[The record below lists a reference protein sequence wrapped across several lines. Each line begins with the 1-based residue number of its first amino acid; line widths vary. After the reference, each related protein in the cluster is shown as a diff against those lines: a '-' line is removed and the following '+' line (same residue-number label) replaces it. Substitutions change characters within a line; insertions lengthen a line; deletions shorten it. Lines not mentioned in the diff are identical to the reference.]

1 MHGSMKLTTGKT
13 CSNGWCKA
21 SFEVMEDD
29 LAFYDKASPIYQGKK
44 ELIPPPTLCPE
55 CRNRR
60 RMAWR
65 NERNLYAR
73 SCELCKKPKVSVFP
87 TDSSMHTYCRDCL
100 YSDGW
105 DPMVYGKQ
113 YDFSRDFHANFLGL
127 LRETPVMMLFQSG
140 INENCDYINFA
151 GTECRNCY
159 LIFNS
164 GRDEDCYYSRG
175 LIESK
180 DCMDMLICSG
190 DQLCYECVNCS
201 ESYRLLFSQNSAQC
215 QDSAF
220 LFNCRRCRH
229 CFGCTNLVQKE
240 YYLFNKPCTPE
251 EYQTA
256 MVQLN
261 SSACIA
267 RSAEQLQEA
276 RLSCIHRATN
286 NIQAEDCTGDYLFSC
301 KNCKDS
307 HEAKGAEDCKWL
319 MCAKL
324 CKDSY
329 DLFGFAYDS
338 ELLYE
343 NVGVGMS
350 VSAGFSFSS
359 SAIVNSY
366 FCFYCEN
373 VQNCF
378 ACVSL
383 HHKKYCILNMQYSQE
398 EYEALVPKIIAAM
411 RKNGQWGEYLPASES
426 TFRYNET
433 VAQEYL
439 PLSEEEVRK
448 RGWRW
453 KADDAAAPPA
463 TRIIPAAQ
471 LPDGIDAIP
480 DDILNWA
487 ILCEATGKP
496 FKVIK
501 QELDFYR
508 KMRLPVPHLHPDERH
523 RRRMALKN
531 PMKLW
536 RRECGKCGK
545 AMETTYSPDRK
556 EIVYCERC
564 YLEAVY

>member
-1 MHGSMKLTTGKT
+1 
-13 CSNGWCKA
+13 
-21 SFEVMEDD
+21 
-29 LAFYDKASPIYQGKK
+29 
-44 ELIPPPTLCPE
+44 
-55 CRNRR
+55 
-60 RMAWR
+60 
-65 NERNLYAR
+65 
-73 SCELCKKPKVSVFP
+73 
-87 TDSSMHTYCRDCL
+87 MHTFCRDCL
-100 YSDGW
+100 YGDGW
-105 DPMVYGKQ
+105 DAMTYGRQ
-113 YDFSRDFHANFLGL
+113 YDFTKDFHTNFLGL
-127 LRETPVMMLFQSG
+127 LRATPVMMLFQSG
-140 INENCDYINFA
+140 INENCEYINFA

-201 ESYRLLFSQNSAQC
+201 ESYRLLFSQNCAQC

-220 LFNCRRCRH
+220 LFNCRRCKN

-240 YYLFNKPCTPE
+240 HYLFNKPCTPE

-256 MVQLN
+256 MAQLH

-267 RSAEQLQEA
+267 RSTEALQNM

-286 NIQAEDCTGDYLFSC
+286 NIQTEDCTGDYLTSC

-329 DLFGFAYDS
+329 DLFGYGYDS

-343 NVGVGMS
+343 NVGVGMG
-350 VSAGFSFSS
+350 VSSAFSFSS
-359 SAIVNSY
+359 SAIFNSHY
-366 FCFYCEN
+366 CFYCEN

-383 HHKKYCILNMQYSQE
+383 HHKKYCILNTQYSQE
-398 EYEALVPKIIAAM
+398 DYEALVPKIIAAM
-411 RKNGQWGEYLPASES
+411 RKDGQWGEYLPASES
-426 TFRYNET
+426 TFAYNET

-439 PLSEEEVRK
+439 PLSEEDVRK

-453 KADDAAAPPA
+453 KAGDAAPPPA

-487 ILCEATGKP
+487 VLCEATGKP

-545 AMETTYSPDRK
+545 GMETTYAPERP
-556 EIVYCERC
+556 EIVYCEEC
-564 YLEAVY
+564 YLKAVY